1 MANKFVSVLE
11 HIGQEFQKGLKIIL
25 PYAETVGAVAVE
37 IFFPALGPAYNSTVG
52 AIAMAEQKYTA
63 LGKQSGSGPQKLAD
77 VLNIVQ
83 PVVAQA
89 LADAGKANDQT
100 AVINY
105 INSVVNILNSI
116 PQPKSGEQNL

>member
-1 MANKFVSVLE
+1 MPNKFVSILE

-25 PYAETVGAVAVE
+25 PYAETAGAVAVQ

-52 AIAMAEQKYTA
+52 AIALAEQKYAA
-63 LGKQSGSGPQKLAD
+63 LGQQSGTGPQKLAD
-77 VLNIVQ
+77 VLRIVQ

-89 LADAGKANDQT
+89 LSDAGKASDQT

-116 PQPKSGEQNL
+116 PQPQPGV